1 MTGVLGKMGIDF
13 DAKIVVLVG
22 EGISPT
28 TFNIK
33 ITSGIN
39 LKHIL
44 INVGR
49 MELLDRTDIR
59 VVFNISVFRT
69 ANVDDNYEKQKQVDY
84 PNFLKIR
91 ISVSKDEPDTGI
103 VGKEN

>member
-1 MTGVLGKMGIDF
+1 
-13 DAKIVVLVG
+13 
-22 EGISPT
+22 
-28 TFNIK
+28 
-33 ITSGIN
+33 
-39 LKHIL
+39 
-44 INVGR
+44 

-103 VGKEN
+103 VGKENWVPQHENLKGLVSDEEEVVINDGKPTVLKLYGTL